1 MSSYVKGILSLNA
14 WCEFF
19 FFFSGLKGA
28 ALHSAYC
35 SSKHALVGLTKAV
48 AVEMATFGITC
59 NAICPGWVATPPL
72 MAELVERAK
81 QNGVGL
87 EEQIRLFL
95 K

>member
-1 MSSYVKGILSLNA
+1 MRCVNSSSSS
-14 WCEFF
+14 
-19 FFFSGLKGA
+19 FSGLKGA

-81 QNGVGL
+81 
-87 EEQIRLFL
+87 
-95 K
+95 